1 MICFYALRA
10 GYRQELALYLSDYNY
25 LDDDLISF
33 MQLIGQEQQAMILS
47 QDKFDFSLKG
57 GFVNDFKANLQNLF
71 KKDKEINMQQSL
83 TVWDVI
89 WFYNFKNNIFF
100 YEEDQRTPID
110 FLRKNIALNT
120 EIGGNSE
127 NYKENQKQMIMLF
140 C

>member
-1 MICFYALRA
+1 
-10 GYRQELALYLSDYNY
+10 
-25 LDDDLISF
+25 
-33 MQLIGQEQQAMILS
+33 
-47 QDKFDFSLKG
+47 
-57 GFVNDFKANLQNLF
+57 
-71 KKDKEINMQQSL
+71 MQQSL

-127 NYKENQKQMIMLF
+127 NYKESQKQMIMLF